1 MEREM
6 VYIGIKGTVV
16 GLDSMTGAEIWR
28 RDLRTGSSFVTV
40 SQDAVNVYAAANGE
54 IYCMDKLTGTPRWQN
69 PLKGL
74 GTGLVTIAST
84 AGSSSSD
91 VPPLAEKH
99 REDEAAASAVII
111 P

>member
-1 MEREM
+1 MGREM

-16 GLDSMTGAEIWR
+16 ALDSMTGDEVWR
-28 RDLRTGSSFVTV
+28 RDLLGSSFVTV
-40 SQDAVNVYAAANGE
+40 AQDEANVYAAANGE
-54 IYCMDKLTGTPRWQN
+54 IFCMDKLTGAPRWHN
-69 PLKGL
+69 PLNGL

-99 REDEAAASAVII
+99 REDEAAASAVIV

>member
-16 GLDSMTGAEIWR
+16 ALDSMTGDEVWR
-28 RDLRTGSSFVTV
+28 RELTGSNFVTV
-40 SQDAVNVYAAANGE
+40 TQDETNVYAAANGE
-54 IYCMDKLTGTPRWQN
+54 IFCMDKVTRTPRWHN

-84 AGSSSSD
+84 IRSSSTD
-91 VPPLAEKH
+91 VPPLAQKH

-111 P
+111 Q